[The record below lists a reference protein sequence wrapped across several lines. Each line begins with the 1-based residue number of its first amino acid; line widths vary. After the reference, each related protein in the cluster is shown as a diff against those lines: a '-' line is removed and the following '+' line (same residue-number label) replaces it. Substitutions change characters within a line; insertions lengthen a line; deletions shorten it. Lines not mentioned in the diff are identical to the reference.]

1 MGYDI
6 YSMREDREKSLAYAK
21 KATPWI
27 FGGSDEAPDYW
38 RNTVYYR
45 MNIGGMGILRKI
57 NELLGVAFL
66 NEALWDN
73 SGTVIRDWE
82 CGDASEILAK
92 KDDLEIRAAVIE
104 ALNEYDGAQFLID
117 KDGEVQGWIEEVRH
131 WQEYLHIC
139 SELKGCEVL

>member
-57 NELLGVAFL
+57 NEILGVEFL

-82 CGDASEILAK
+82 CEDAAEKLAA

-104 ALNEYDGAQFLID
+104 VVKDEPELNNDEQVGLW
-117 KDGEVQGWIEEVRH
+117 VQEVRA
-131 WQEYLHIC
+131 WQEYLSIC
-139 SELKGCEVL
+139 AELKGCEVL